1 MISEDQTVARLKD
14 IGLPDAGVDYVRR
27 VQTSPP
33 SRLVGSNG
41 TRNTTW
47 RYASQK
53 MACTIQGE
61 STLER
66 DFLVRCEY
74 AEEVIE
80 FWDQPE
86 PVSLTFVSK
95 AGRPQ
100 RVGYTAD
107 LLVIEPSR
115 VVAYQVKPKSE
126 CDRLVDQRAT
136 RWKLIN
142 GRYVD
147 EPAEATFRAL
157 GIHHIV
163 VTEDDI
169 SPIAAENYSLLLQ
182 ARRKAAAL
190 DGRKVEEALSILA
203 AEGVLTVGDLLRRQ
217 GEVDVTTVLNL
228 IDDGRIAALIH
239 EHRLA
244 SPDALV
250 SINRAELLEVEASQS
265 ELLMLP
271 SKDGVLHL
279 DAPSLEQIKV
289 IASRRRQLSAITDR
303 IVSEKTICRW
313 KQALEIAN
321 GDIRALAP
329 KTHLRGNRERRIDPI
344 DLGLMHEAINTR
356 LLVPNPGTTTAA
368 YCVYVEAHRHL
379 YEAADTDPRS
389 RPKAASL
396 PTFFE
401 EVRRIAIATR
411 SQAQGGKRLANTH
424 AAPVDPDLRA
434 LNPLRPFERAHI
446 DHYEIDQHVIVLIT
460 AKNKRRT
467 KRPWLTVMIDQAT
480 SVVLAIAISF
490 RSPSR
495 RACSCV
501 MRDCV
506 RRHGRLPETIVV
518 DHGAEFESVYFE
530 VLLARYGVTK
540 HERPAGDPRF
550 GGQIESTFHTI
561 REELIRS
568 LQGSTSNDER
578 GRNISVSHRGQ
589 AQACWRL
596 HQVYSAYENYF
607 YRHFNLKVRGSNI
620 SAASCHFDEL
630 LEAFPMSGMPVDYDQ
645 AFFVTTAIPLDG
657 VYTVTH
663 NRGIT
668 HHGRWFFHVDLMRL
682 PNGSKVKVLED
693 PWDDTCLFASIR
705 DKWVPCLTGSARST
719 PASHELQMLRSI
731 TYLETQAMRAE
742 EALARRVALEVDV
755 SRERKA
761 VEAASPVPKNQGNRT
776 GPRNRLP
783 AASDNVKPQP
793 YATYQGEFHGHS
805 KHR

>member
-1 MISEDQTVARLKD
+1 MIFEDRMDKRLENL
-14 IGLPDAGVDYVRR
+14 GLSDAGVDYVRR
-27 VQTSPP
+27 VRSSPP
-33 SRLVGSNG
+33 SRNVGSNG
-41 TRNTTW
+41 ARNTTW

-53 MACTIQGE
+53 MGCTIQGE

-66 DFLVRCEY
+66 NFLVRCEY
-74 AEEVIE
+74 VEDVIE

-86 PVSLTFVSK
+86 PVSLTFINK

-107 LLVIEPSR
+107 LLVIEPTR
-115 VVAYQVKPKSE
+115 VVVYQVKPKTE
-126 CDRLVDQRAT
+126 CAQLIEQRSNRWRLV
-136 RWKLIN
+136 N
-142 GRYVD
+142 SRYVD
-147 EPAEATFRAL
+147 EPAEATFSAL

-169 SPIAAENYSLLLQ
+169 SAVAAENYSLLLQ
-182 ARRKAAAL
+182 TRRRGTTPNGPKIA
-190 DGRKVEEALSILA
+190 EALSILA
-203 AEGVLTVGDLLRRQ
+203 AEGVLTIGDLLRRLR
-217 GEVDVTTVLNL
+217 EADASTVLNL
-228 IDDGRIAALIH
+228 IDDGRIAALIDD
-239 EHRLA
+239 HRLA
-244 SPDALV
+244 SLDTL
-250 SINRAELLEVEASQS
+250 IGTNREELLEVAASQS

-271 SKDGVLHL
+271 ARGGVLHV
-279 DAPSLEQIKV
+279 DAPSIEQIKV
-289 IASRRRQLSAITDR
+289 IASRRRQLRTIADR
-303 IVSEKTICRW
+303 VVSEKTIARW
-313 KQALEIAN
+313 KRDLEIAN

-329 KTHLRGNRERRIDPI
+329 KVHLRGNRERRIDPI
-344 DLGLMHEAINTR
+344 DLGLMHEAINAR

-368 YCVYVEAHRHL
+368 YCVYVEAHRRL
-379 YEAADTDPRS
+379 YETAGTDPRS

-396 PTFFE
+396 PTFFA

-411 SQAQGGKRLANTH
+411 SEAQGGKRLANTY
-424 AAPVDPDLRA
+424 AAPVEPGLRA

-460 AKNKRRT
+460 GKNKRRT
-467 KRPWLTVMIDQAT
+467 KRPWLTAMIDQAT
-480 SVVLAIAISF
+480 GVVLAIAISF

-495 RACSCV
+495 RSCSCV

-506 RRHGRLPETIVV
+506 RRHERLPETIVV

-540 HERPAGDPRF
+540 HERPPGDPRF

-596 HQVYSAYENYF
+596 HQVYSAYQHYF
-607 YRHFNLKVRGSNI
+607 YQHFNLKIRGSNI
-620 SAASCHFDEL
+620 SAANCHFDEL
-630 LEAFPMSGMPVDYDQ
+630 FEVFPVSGMPVDYDE
-645 AFFVTTAIPLDG
+645 AFLVATAIPLDG
-657 VYTVTH
+657 AYTVTH

-668 HHGRWFFHVDLMRL
+668 HHGRWFFHADLMRV
-682 PNGSKVKVLED
+682 PNGSKVKALED
-693 PWDDTCLFASIR
+693 PWDDSCVYASVR
-705 DKWVPCLTGSARST
+705 DSWVPCLAGTARSAS
-719 PASHELQMLRSI
+719 ASHELQMLSSI

-755 SRERKA
+755 STERKA
-761 VEAASPVPKNQGNRT
+761 VETTSPVPNNQGKRT
-776 GPRNRLP
+776 GTRERHQTTPT
-783 AASDNVKPQP
+783 NVKPQP
-793 YATYQGEFHGHS
+793 YATYQGDIHGHS
-805 KHR
+805 KRR